1 MKYAYLVASLPT
13 LSLDTMPPIQYET
26 FLRWCDGVLDEQ
38 DQRELQ
44 HLLKG
49 DAAAC
54 VSPFAASWFGFET
67 TFRRHIARVR
77 AGRLGLNPK
86 AVVPEAD
93 EGDSRI
99 RQGVL
104 DAFAKSNPREREW
117 TIDNVRWTV
126 LEELR
131 RTEPYGLTE
140 VLAFAVQLQL
150 AHRWSRFSAKKG
162 SKALVGHEAGLI
174 PAAYAEAQ

>member
-1 MKYAYLVASLPT
+1 MKYPYLVASLPT
-13 LSLDTMPPIQYET
+13 LSLDTMPTIQYAT

-38 DQRELQ
+38 DLAELR
-44 HLLKG
+44 HLLEG
-49 DAAAC
+49 CAAAC
-54 VSPFAASWFGFET
+54 VSPFAAAWFGFEMS
-67 TFRRHIARVR
+67 FRRNIARVR

-117 TIDNVRWTV
+117 IIDNVRWTV

-131 RTEPYGLTE
+131 RTEPYGLSE
-140 VLAFAVQLQL
+140 VLAFALQLQL
-150 AHRWSRFSAKKG
+150 AHRWSRFSPQKG
-162 SKALVGHEAGLI
+162 SEALANHEADLV
-174 PAAYAEAQ
+174 PAEYAETL

>member
-1 MKYAYLVASLPT
+1 VKYPYLVASLPT
-13 LSLDTMPPIQYET
+13 LSLDTMPTIQYET
-26 FLRWCDGVLDEQ
+26 FLRWCDGVLDEP
-38 DQRELQ
+38 DRRELQ
-44 HLLKG
+44 HLLDG

-67 TFRRHIARVR
+67 SFRHNIARVR

-86 AVVPEAD
+86 VAVPEAD
-93 EGDSRI
+93 EGNPRI

-117 TIDNVRWTV
+117 IIDNVRWTV

-131 RTEPYGLTE
+131 RTEPFGLSE

-150 AHRWSRFSAKKG
+150 AHRWSRFSAQKG
-162 SKALVGHEAGLI
+162 SEALATHEADLV
-174 PAAYAEAQ
+174 PAEYAEAI